1 MHAEGFFISDRDIAR
16 WSEPLVADSIYC
28 AYERCRPSR
37 LAASTLG
44 RLHCQVWRCL
54 LDGETIVA
62 RRLRQDLVKE
72 GQAHGI
78 TATTMDAIDAT
89 VIEELL
95 VVVMRRSQRSRAM
108 ARSEGMTL
116 VNAASALGEIRAAA

>member
-1 MHAEGFFISDRDIAR
+1 MHAEGFDISDGDIAR
-16 WSEPLVADSIYC
+16 WSEPLVADRIYC
-28 AYERCRPSR
+28 AYERCRPTR

-54 LDGETIVA
+54 LDGETMVA
-62 RRLRQDLVKE
+62 RRLRQDLVKV

-78 TATTMDAIDAT
+78 AATTMDAIDAS

-95 VVVMRRSQRSRAM
+95 DVVMRRSPGSRAV

-116 VNAASALGEIRAAA
+116 VNAAGALGEIRAAA